1 MWSILHLAVIS
12 AAFRCISAS
21 TDTATKPA
29 HPPLNITALSS
40 HDGYSV
46 LECWQLAS
54 LPVDAMQAAN
64 YVVGGQ
70 TTKAVWSRIEPRTH
84 IGEAWAPHAQ
94 FVVPMSLLWRLIL
107 SNLLKNHY
115 SCRLSI
121 ILNGLIRITSP
132 APRPTDGNGK
142 GPLNDSVMMSIGHGE
157 VDMGVVREDQ
167 EYKKPETKTA
177 YILPGTLRSSMLIA
191 ADLKSISTLAGHY
204 TEFPSDEPTL
214 LVQIPFDG
222 DVVPEHIVLYEGG
235 CH

>member
-40 HDGYSV
+40 RNGYSV
-46 LECWQLAS
+46 LECWQLTS

-94 FVVPMSLLWRLIL
+94 
-107 SNLLKNHY
+107 
-115 SCRLSI
+115 LSI

-132 APRPTDGNGK
+132 APRPTEGNGK

-157 VDMGVVREDQ
+157 GDMGVVGEDQ

-177 YILPGTLRSSMLIA
+177 YILPGTPRSSMLIA

>member
-94 FVVPMSLLWRLIL
+94 
-107 SNLLKNHY
+107 
-115 SCRLSI
+115 LSI